1 MVPSENVSVFSPEI
15 LARAQLIQLLL
26 LDVDGVLSDGTLDY
40 GTGDIEIKSFH
51 SQDGFGIRQLVKCDV
66 LVGIITGRSSEA
78 VRRRAKELKMD
89 FLYEGTKDKLVR
101 FKEILQ
107 TTRLKPEQI
116 AYMGDDWMDLPLLN
130 RVGLAL
136 APVNAVL
143 EVKERVHFVT
153 NKSGGKGAVREVC
166 DLLMEAKGKKEA
178 LLAEFDL

>member
-1 MVPSENVSVFSPEI
+1 MN
-15 LARAQLIQLLL
+15 
-26 LDVDGVLSDGTLDY
+26 
-40 GTGDIEIKSFH
+40 
-51 SQDGFGIRQLVKCDV
+51 
-66 LVGIITGRSSEA
+66 
-78 VRRRAKELKMD
+78 
-89 FLYEGTKDKLVR
+89 
-101 FKEILQ
+101 
-107 TTRLKPEQI
+107 
-116 AYMGDDWMDLPLLN
+116 LPLLN